1 MATYLNSCL
10 AAEKLAQ
17 ELLPNLGG
25 LLQITFSLATL
36 GLIAA
41 CVFTYNCNKISI
53 HPNFVLIMANIV
65 CLYVYHSIGSIALH
79 GRYQILLQ
87 PCDIL
92 TPNWLNILLMST
104 YYVYVQAFVLSHF
117 ALTTER
123 IRATLSPK
131 TYETKGIT
139 YGVVCL
145 VFVRKN
151 LITMRLV
158 FPLDLAFAFFF
169 STYLAGA
176 TVLRSFKSSITSAQ
190 FIGNYDFI
198 YSLLSLHS
206 VVSILIYLRFT
217 KLSKVKAIVIEP
229 HDTLPSTLVI

>member
-79 GRYQILLQ
+79 GRYQYLIR
-87 PCDIL
+87 
-92 TPNWLNILLMST
+92 
-104 YYVYVQAFVLSHF
+104 YYSNL
-117 ALTTER
+117 
-123 IRATLSPK
+123 AT
-131 TYETKGIT
+131 
-139 YGVVCL
+139 
-145 VFVRKN
+145 F
-151 LITMRLV
+151 
-158 FPLDLAFAFFF
+158 
-169 STYLAGA
+169 
-176 TVLRSFKSSITSAQ
+176 
-190 FIGNYDFI
+190 
-198 YSLLSLHS
+198 
-206 VVSILIYLRFT
+206 
-217 KLSKVKAIVIEP
+217 
-229 HDTLPSTLVI
+229 